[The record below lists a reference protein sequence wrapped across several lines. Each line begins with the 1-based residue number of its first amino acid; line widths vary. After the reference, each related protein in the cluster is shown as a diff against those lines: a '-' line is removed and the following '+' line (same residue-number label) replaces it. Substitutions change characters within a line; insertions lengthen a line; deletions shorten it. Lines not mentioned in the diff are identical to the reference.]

1 MLNNKECTRLDMLL
15 IRSSKTS
22 ECLTHLYLTE
32 VNTSS
37 RPVELLY
44 TYHNQS
50 GIYNCESCTS
60 MCVGHASQAIV
71 YSALLAIRVHS
82 RHMRPL

>member
-1 MLNNKECTRLDMLL
+1 MRNNKKCTRLDMLL

-32 VNTSS
+32 VNTS

-44 TYHNQS
+44 TYYNQS
-50 GIYNCESCTS
+50 GVYNCES
-60 MCVGHASQAIV
+60 
-71 YSALLAIRVHS
+71 
-82 RHMRPL
+82 